1 MVCNEG
7 TAVRLR
13 NQIVSKV
20 VNLFTLETKI
30 NCLLLVFTIKEG
42 KSGTSLIAQLVK
54 NLPAMQETWFNFWAG
69 KIRWRRGRLHTP
81 VFLGFPCGS
90 AGKAAMRE
98 TWVRSLGWEDPLE
111 KRKATHSSILAWRI
125 PWTVESMGRKE

>member
-20 VNLFTLETKI
+20 MNSFTLETKI

-42 KSGTSLIAQLVK
+42 KSGTSLVVQWLSRHAP
-54 NLPAMQETWFNFWAG
+54 NA
-69 KIRWRRGRLHTP
+69 
-81 VFLGFPCGS
+81 
-90 AGKAAMRE
+90 
-98 TWVRSLGWEDPLE
+98 EDL
-111 KRKATHSSILAWRI
+111 SSIPGQGTRSHM
-125 PWTVESMGRKE
+125 PQQEFTCHN

>member
-42 KSGTSLIAQLVK
+42 KSGTSLVVQWL
-54 NLPAMQETWFNFWAG
+54 
-69 KIRWRRGRLHTP
+69 RLHAPNAGGLGLIP
-81 VFLGFPCGS
+81 VLAQASPIF
-90 AGKAAMRE
+90 
-98 TWVRSLGWEDPLE
+98 
-111 KRKATHSSILAWRI
+111 HSSCEGKLGIAL
-125 PWTVESMGRKE
+125 E

>member
-42 KSGTSLIAQLVK
+42 KSGTSLVVQWL
-54 NLPAMQETWFNFWAG
+54 
-69 KIRWRRGRLHTP
+69 RLHAP
-81 VFLGFPCGS
+81 NAGGLGLIPGQV
-90 AGKAAMRE
+90 
-98 TWVRSLGWEDPLE
+98 TRSRYSQIKKE
-111 KRKATHSSILAWRI
+111 KRKR
-125 PWTVESMGRKE
+125 RKAKEKRKDINI